1 MTSTVAL
8 NAGWPASATTGVN
21 PNGEAEPDEPVRG
34 RGLPGA
40 DGGSETWPRNVVEG
54 VMFPGVAA
62 PATLGRRSAS
72 SAARRRRF
80 VVPSALVE
88 PERAEQ
94 TTATLCW
101 SK

>member
-8 NAGWPASATTGVN
+8 NAGCPASAATEVD

-34 RGLPGA
+34 RGLSGA
-40 DGGSETWPRNVVEG
+40 EGGSDTRPRNVVEG
-54 VMFPGVAA
+54 VMLPGVAA
-62 PATLGRRSAS
+62 PATLGRCNAS
-72 SAARRRRF
+72 PAARRRRF